1 MVPTGE
7 RKLNTAKSHYNS
19 NRRIL
24 SITPGN
30 QPLSLFFLLDIV
42 LKTVTNKKLLQRC
55 NWDPS
60 SALCLAVLMV
70 SAQKESQAR

>member
-1 MVPTGE
+1 MRPQSG
-7 RKLNTAKSHYNS
+7 SQYSS

-42 LKTVTNKKLLQRC
+42 LKAVTNKKLLRDVTGTHHQR
-55 NWDPS
+55 S
-60 SALCLAVLMV
+60 VSLC
-70 SAQKESQAR
+70 